1 MIGRWYALY
10 EDKMSADSGLLAFF
24 VWLLISVLLQF
35 VSIFLCVPLVL
46 LALLAPRGM
55 HQSLNAYLFLL
66 CFFAARVVIC
76 VIPAA
81 RVAENKRRGP
91 GWLWGVGALAFGQLV
106 LATIAA
112 LPPVADGAKK

>member
-10 EDKMSADSGLLAFF
+10 EDRMSADSGWLAFF
-24 VWLLISVLLQF
+24 VWFGVSVALQF
-35 VSIFLCVPLVL
+35 VATFLCVPIVL
-46 LALLAPRGM
+46 LALLAPHGM

-66 CFFAARVVIC
+66 CFFGARIVIC

-91 GWLWGVGALAFGQLV
+91 GWLWGAGALAFGQLA
-106 LATIAA
+106 LAIVAG
-112 LPPVADGAKK
+112 LPPVTDGAKK